1 MAAAFSV
8 FPGIDLQPGA
18 LLARLAAHLTIEQVN
33 AHLRAHGLWLPIVPL
48 KRGQTLADLV
58 AQNAGGRYALRSGSI
73 VRYVRAATVQGE
85 PAGAG
90 TPSHLLLGGP
100 TIKRAT
106 GYRLPQ
112 SLIGGGSAHLQRLL
126 DLTVSLRPLPSARR
140 VVLLRGSSLPGV
152 VAFARTLMQAGLSLS
167 ALAVLGRLSG
177 HHQNDAAPDALL
189 LVGLEGVPAAVARQ
203 EAHLE
208 TLVMQAGTSLS
219 LSLVERDDD
228 GGLHPS
234 ACWQAWE
241 EWEEREEP
249 APPPSLAWSLPSPDV
264 TDLLHQA
271 GRVARRY
278 GVCLSLWG
286 DAGTGTLYGRI
297 EMGSE
302 GTPRTPGE
310 VQQAV
315 AVLVSLSRGPGGTT
329 TTTTTGRGAGR
340 PGPPLPRIAGIIPAP
355 PPLAEPLHP
364 EGAPLHPLAA
374 SLAPELQRVV
384 GAAWVRTR
392 PEELACYETD
402 ASIAQASG
410 SPLAVVLP
418 GSTAEVRE
426 VMQLAHEAGVP
437 VVTRGAGSGL
447 AGGAT
452 PSAGA
457 LLLVLT
463 RMQQIEVDT
472 GRRAAQ
478 VEAGAATTA
487 VQQAAEARGLFY
499 PPDPSSQPVST
510 IGGNIACNAG
520 GPRCLKYG
528 VTADYVLAL
537 TVVLADGRVVR
548 VGEEDTGLMHL
559 LIGSEGTLAV
569 VTEATLRL
577 VPQPAARQTA
587 MASFARLDDA
597 CKAVE
602 AIIAAG
608 VVPAALELMD
618 DTTIRVVED
627 GMGLGLPRD
636 VEALLLVQVDGDPEA
651 VAWEQHTL
659 TELLRRSGSR
669 TVQVAHT
676 ADEEAALWKARR
688 SISPALARVRPHK
701 LGEDICVPVPQVAAA
716 VRRIKAIAAQY
727 EVLIPVFGHAGDGN
741 LHPNILF
748 DARDPVL
755 AARAWQA
762 AEAIFEAALDLGGT
776 LSGEHGIGTLKRS
789 FLAAA
794 LGDEVLS
801 LHRAVKAAFDPQL
814 RLNPGKVLP
823 LERERGQVAYAPNS
837 EPIS

>member
-1 MAAAFSV
+1 MEQRNMAAAFSV

-85 PAGAG
+85 PAGTG
-90 TPSHLLLGGP
+90 NPSRLLLGGP

-112 SLIGGGSAHLQRLL
+112 SLVGGGNAHLQRLL

-167 ALAVLGRLSG
+167 ALAVSGRFSG
-177 HHQNDAAPDALL
+177 HHQNDPAPDALL
-189 LVGLEGVPAAVARQ
+189 LVGLEGVPSAVARQ

-208 TLVMQAGTSLS
+208 TLVMQAGASLS

-241 EWEEREEP
+241 ECEERAEL

-264 TDLLHQA
+264 PGLLHQA
-271 GRVARRY
+271 GKVAHRY

-286 DAGTGTLYGRI
+286 DAGTGTLRGRI

-302 GTPRTPGE
+302 NAPRTPGE
-310 VQQAV
+310 VQQAAV
-315 AVLVSLSRGPGGTT
+315 VLVSLSRGTGRTT
-329 TTTTTGRGAGR
+329 TRTARTTTVRGAGR
-340 PGPPLPRIAGIIPAP
+340 SDLPPLPRIAGIIPAP

-364 EGAPLHPLAA
+364 DGAPLHPLAA

-402 ASIAQASG
+402 ASIARASG

-487 VQQAAEARGLFY
+487 VQRAAEARGLFY

-548 VGEEDTGLMHL
+548 VGEENTGLMHL

-618 DTTIRVVED
+618 DTTIRVVEN

-669 TVQVAHT
+669 TVQVART
-676 ADEEAALWKARR
+676 ADEEAVLWKARR
-688 SISPALARVRPHK
+688 SISPALARVCPHK

-748 DARDPVL
+748 DARDPAL

-762 AEAIFEAALDLGGT
+762 AEAIFAAALDLGGT

-801 LHRAVKAAFDPQL
+801 LHRAVKVAFDPQL
-814 RLNPGKVLP
+814 RLNPGKMLP
-823 LERERGQVAYAPNS
+823 RERERGQ
-837 EPIS
+837 E